1 MSDYGQD
8 SITMLGKFVV
18 MCTSNRIQAL
28 PVTALFGS
36 AVDVAGTKL
45 VLPENEDFHEM
56 WECEITIK
64 PIRKFS
70 AHHKADEKGQPSYP
84 FRQSRIEQVLV
95 NGFADINNWGDQYY
109 GKPEIKRGG

>member
-1 MSDYGQD
+1 VSDYGQD

-45 VLPENEDFHEM
+45 VLPER
-56 WECEITIK
+56 
-64 PIRKFS
+64 IRRLTFFICLMV
-70 AHHKADEKGQPSYP
+70 G
-84 FRQSRIEQVLV
+84 
-95 NGFADINNWGDQYY
+95 
-109 GKPEIKRGG
+109 